1 MSIEKAKK
9 LEDLKARAEA
19 IRNQRFE
26 IVKPQ
31 LPVAVKAALQQMAD
45 YLQSQSF
52 TITYNQTSPRG
63 FKAQYKGI
71 DVVVSSTSDDDN
83 LIGADYE
90 IHLKTGKNQLSVR
103 LMVNRGQSV
112 SGPVSGDIDTVIHD
126 YESRYIPLLE
136 GLSASDLDGSYT
148 LFSYATNKSG
158 TRTVYFS
165 NGKEVIDKLFETI

>member
-19 IRNQRFE
+19 IHNQRYA

-31 LPVAVKAALQQMAD
+31 LPLAVKAAMQQMAD
-45 YLQSQSF
+45 YLQSQNFS
-52 TITYNQTSPRG
+52 ITYNQTSPRG

-71 DVVVSSTSDDDN
+71 DVVVSSTDDGDN

-103 LMVNRGQSV
+103 LMVNRGHNV
-112 SGPVSGDIDTVIHD
+112 PGPVLGDIDTVIHD
-126 YESRYIPLLE
+126 YESRYLPLLE

-148 LFSYATNKSG
+148 LYSYATNKSG
-158 TRTVYFS
+158 TRTVHFS
-165 NGKEVIDKLFETI
+165 NGKEVVDKLFETI